1 MNAFDARSTTRHD
14 IAAKAVCRTAG
25 AKITAVVSNLSSDG
39 CCLTFDWHMLTPGQ
53 CVTVRIGDLGG
64 LPAQIRWVEGLRV
77 GVSFD
82 RSLYGPVLDHLVRQH
97 GLVAAMTVET
107 W

>member
-1 MNAFDARSTTRHD
+1 MRTFDARSTPRHSV
-14 IAAKAVCRTAG
+14 AAKAVCRTTE

-39 CCLTFDWHMLTPGQ
+39 CCLTFDWHMLTPEQ
-53 CVTVRIGDLGG
+53 RVTVRIGELDG
-64 LPAQIRWVEGLRV
+64 LPARVRWVDGLRA
-77 GVSFD
+77 GIAFD
-82 RSLYGPVLDHLVRQH
+82 RSIYEPVLDHLVRQH